1 MANVANKGTF
11 ATYSGAN
18 LNEIFMS
25 QYLEVMILCVTI
37 ELFLM

>member
-1 MANVANKGTF
+1 MANVATNSIA

-18 LNEIFMS
+18 LNEIF
-25 QYLEVMILCVTI
+25 YEPVFEVMILCVTI